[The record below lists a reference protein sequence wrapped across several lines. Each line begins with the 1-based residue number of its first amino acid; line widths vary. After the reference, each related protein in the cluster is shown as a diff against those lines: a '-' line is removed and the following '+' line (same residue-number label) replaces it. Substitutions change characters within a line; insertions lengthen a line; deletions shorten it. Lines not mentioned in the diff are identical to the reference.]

1 MIYPSHASLLQKKS
15 IYPKT
20 LMTLRS
26 ISTRSKLDHGAMQ
39 DLWDGKSTSN
49 DAQIIQQQLKRVLIK
64 TELKT
69 AEIFPQK
76 LTTTAYTTYRRL
88 YAVHIAINI
97 TKTYQ
102 EYYIS
107 LLAHN

>member
-1 MIYPSHASLLQKKS
+1 
-15 IYPKT
+15 
-20 LMTLRS
+20 MTFTS

-39 DLWDGKSTSN
+39 DLWARKSTSN

-76 LTTTAYTTYRRL
+76 LATMAYKMYRRL
-88 YAVHIAINI
+88 YAVHIAIDI
-97 TKTYQ
+97 TKNV
-102 EYYIS
+102 S
-107 LLAHN
+107 GVLHKLASSQLT

>member
-1 MIYPSHASLLQKKS
+1 
-15 IYPKT
+15 
-20 LMTLRS
+20 MTLRS

-76 LTTTAYTTYRRL
+76 LTTTAYRRL

-97 TKTYQ
+97 TKNVQ
-102 EYYIS
+102 ERVCPGFFRFY
-107 LLAHN
+107 